1 MATTRKPHYQWFD
14 ICWNIA
20 LYVLAA
26 LMIFP
31 FFWMVTTS
39 LKPPQLVIAVPP
51 QIIPT
56 IVTWA
61 NYAAVFQK
69 ANVLLLYFNTLRFAL
84 VSTVFIVLT
93 SSVAGYVFA
102 KYRFPLK
109 NVMFL
114 LMISTMMVPF
124 QSYMIPLFL
133 MMSKLHTVDT
143 YIGLQLPY
151 LVQAMGTFFMRQNFE
166 SFPDVYLEAAR
177 IEGAS
182 EFAIM
187 WRISL
192 PNLQSAMGGLGIFV
206 FASTWDNL
214 IWPLIITNSPRNYVW
229 QLGLAVFQQRYTV
242 DYGQFTAVAMVV
254 VAPVILFFLLFRTRI
269 MSGIT
274 LTGIK

>member
-1 MATTRKPHYQWFD
+1 MKPLGRLRPSN
-14 ICWNIA
+14 IIWNFA
-20 LYVLAA
+20 LYILA
-26 LMIFP
+26 LVMVFP
-31 FFWMVTTS
+31 FFWLLTTS
-39 LKPPQLVIAVPP
+39 LKQPQHILSVPP
-51 QIIPT
+51 TIFPPVPT
-56 IVTWA
+56 LG

-69 ANVLLLYFNTLRFAL
+69 VNVLQLYWNTLEFAL
-84 VSTVFIVLT
+84 VSTICIVLT

-109 NVMFL
+109 NVIFVI
-114 LMISTMMVPF
+114 MISTMMVPF

-133 MMSKLHTVDT
+133 MMVKLHVVDR
-143 YIGLQLPY
+143 YLGLQLPY

-166 SFPDVYLEAAR
+166 AFPDVYLEAAR

-187 WRISL
+187 RRISL
-192 PNLQSAMGGLGIFV
+192 PNLQSAMGGLSIFV

-214 IWPLIITNSPRNYVW
+214 IWPLIVTSSAKRFVW
-229 QLGLAVFQQRYTV
+229 QLGLAMFKQQYTV
-242 DYGQFTAVAMVV
+242 DYGQFTAAAMVV
-254 VAPVILFFLLFRTRI
+254 VAPVILFFILFRTRI

>member
-1 MATTRKPHYQWFD
+1 MGLMKRLRWSDLT
-14 ICWNIA
+14 WNIA

-26 LMIFP
+26 LMVFP
-31 FFWMVTTS
+31 FFWLLTTS
-39 LKPPQLVIAVPP
+39 LKLPRFILAVPP
-51 QIIPT
+51 QIFPT
-56 IVTWA
+56 VITWS

-102 KYRFPLK
+102 KYRFPFK
-109 NVMFL
+109 NVLFVI
-114 LMISTMMVPF
+114 MISTMMVPF

-133 MMSKLHTVDT
+133 MMVKIHAVDT
-143 YIGLQLPY
+143 YLGLQLPY
-151 LVQAMGTFFMRQNFE
+151 LVQALGTFFMRQNFE
-166 SFPDVYLEAAR
+166 AFPEVYLEAAR

-182 EFAIM
+182 EFRIM
-187 WRISL
+187 RGVAF
-192 PNLQSAMGGLGIFV
+192 PNLQSAMGGLSIFV
-206 FASTWDNL
+206 FAGTWDNL
-214 IWPLIITNSPRNYVW
+214 IWPLIITNSARNYVW

-242 DYGQFTAVAMVV
+242 DYGQFTAAAMVV
-254 VAPVILFFLLFRTRI
+254 VAPVIVFFILFRRRI

>member
-1 MATTRKPHYQWFD
+1 MGLTKRLRWSDLA
-14 ICWNIA
+14 WNIA

-26 LMIFP
+26 LMVFP
-31 FFWMVTTS
+31 FFWLLTTS
-39 LKPPQLVIAVPP
+39 LKLPRFILAVPP

-56 IVTWA
+56 VVTLD

-102 KYRFPLK
+102 KYRFPFR
-109 NVMFL
+109 NVLFVI
-114 LMISTMMVPF
+114 MISTMMVPF

-133 MMSKLHTVDT
+133 MMVKIHAVDT
-143 YIGLQLPY
+143 YLGLQLPY
-151 LVQAMGTFFMRQNFE
+151 LVQALGTFFMRQNFE
-166 SFPDVYLEAAR
+166 AFPDVYLEAAR

-182 EFAIM
+182 ELTIM
-187 WRISL
+187 RRVAF
-192 PNLQSAMGGLGIFV
+192 PNLQSAMGGLSIFV

-214 IWPLIITNSPRNYVW
+214 IWPLIITSSAKNYVW

-242 DYGQFTAVAMVV
+242 DYGQFTAAAMVV
-254 VAPVILFFLLFRTRI
+254 VAPVIVFFILFRRRI

>member
-1 MATTRKPHYQWFD
+1 MAPLKKLRWSD
-14 ICWNIA
+14 VVWNVV

-26 LMIFP
+26 LMVFP
-31 FFWMVTTS
+31 FFWLLTTS
-39 LKPPQLVIAVPP
+39 LKLPQFILAVPP
-51 QIIPT
+51 QILPT
-56 IVTWA
+56 VVTWT

-69 ANVLLLYFNTLRFAL
+69 ANVLLLYINTLRFAL
-84 VSTVFIVLT
+84 VSTFFIVLT
-93 SSVAGYVFA
+93 SSIAGYVFA

-109 NVMFL
+109 NVIFII
-114 LMISTMMVPF
+114 MISTMMVPF

-133 MMSKLHTVDT
+133 MMVRIRVVDT
-143 YIGLQLPY
+143 YVGLQLPY
-151 LVQAMGTFFMRQNFE
+151 LIQALGTFYMRQNFE

-187 WRISL
+187 RRIAI
-192 PNLQSAMGGLGIFV
+192 PNLQSAMGGLSIFV

-214 IWPLIITNSPRNYVW
+214 IWPLIITNSARNYVW
-229 QLGLAVFQQRYTV
+229 QLGLAMFQQRYTV
-242 DYGQFTAVAMVV
+242 DYGQFTAAAMVV
-254 VAPVILFFLLFRTRI
+254 VAPVILFFILFRTRI